1 MVAEGG
7 EFSGDSSFTLTKGLQ
22 SSKALLLEMH
32 FLLSIVMQQRN
43 SSRQNKE
50 KLYNNAPKTLI
61 FIGMFLFTNFIKVY
75 VLKKNFGRKI
85 K

>member
-7 EFSGDSSFTLTKGLQ
+7 EFAGDFNFTLTKGLQ

-32 FLLSIVMQQRN
+32 FLLPTVMQQRN

-50 KLYNNAPKTLI
+50 NFYNNAPKALI
-61 FIGMFLFTNFIKVY
+61 FIGMFLYINFIKVY
-75 VLKKNFGRKI
+75 GGFNN
-85 K
+85 